1 MEISEMRK
9 KISRVYPGEKWQNR
23 VKNMDKK
30 QVFAVYMRFLNDG
43 KFEKPKKEVKK
54 QEKYEQMT
62 LDEFLKNICEEN

>member
-9 KISRVYPGEKWQNR
+9 KIARVYPGEKWQNK

-43 KFEKPKKEVKK
+43 KFEKPKKEVKNE
-54 QEKYEQMT
+54 EKYGQMFI
-62 LDEFLKNICEEN
+62 DEFLNNICEEN